1 MLSLWFSG
9 FRKLFQVHAPNW
21 GEGNILHIMFTEAL
35 FMIIFKNHPQLNK
48 KKTNNL
54 IKKWSREVNTL
65 PNEYV
70 DGKQAQEKMHHY

>member
-1 MLSLWFSG
+1 
-9 FRKLFQVHAPNW
+9 
-21 GEGNILHIMFTEAL
+21 MFTEAL